1 MSSLIGHSLAAI
13 AINMAMPKANNPAAR
28 DQTPSRQK
36 RWGDLLWLGWLITVA
51 CAPDL
56 DYVIPSLHPSAHGGM
71 RITHAIISC
80 LILPIASILVI
91 VVGSWRSHRNNLAL
105 RSPPELKPHICK
117 KAVQLLGAGLS
128 HPLMDLLVGVTPLPL
143 FFPLSE
149 NLFKLPF
156 GILPSAGK
164 IDLTNYYLYR
174 NLGIELGILLPL
186 LWTLWLLVYPVASS
200 SDRSINQSNSAKL
213 IRNKWIAILP
223 LSISSL
229 FAIWSFTLNR

>member
-13 AINMAMPKANNPAAR
+13 AINIAIPKASNPAASN
-28 DQTPSRQK
+28 QAPPQQK
-36 RWGDLLWLGWLITVA
+36 RWGDLLWLGWLIIVA

-56 DYVIPSLHPSAHGGM
+56 DYVIPSLYPSAHGGM
-71 RITHAIISC
+71 RITHAITSC
-80 LILPIASILVI
+80 LILPIASILVM
-91 VVGSWRSHRNNLAL
+91 VVSSWLFHRNHSDL
-105 RSPPELKPHICK
+105 RSQPQLKPHICK
-117 KAVQLLGAGLS
+117 KATQLLGSGLS

-143 FFPLSE
+143 FFPISK

-186 LWTLWLLVYPVASS
+186 LWSLWLVVPPSASS
-200 SDRSINQSNSAKL
+200 GDRQINPSNSTSL
-213 IRNKWIAILP
+213 IRKKWSTALP
-223 LSISSL
+223 LSISVG
-229 FAIWSFTLNR
+229 FAIWSFSLNR